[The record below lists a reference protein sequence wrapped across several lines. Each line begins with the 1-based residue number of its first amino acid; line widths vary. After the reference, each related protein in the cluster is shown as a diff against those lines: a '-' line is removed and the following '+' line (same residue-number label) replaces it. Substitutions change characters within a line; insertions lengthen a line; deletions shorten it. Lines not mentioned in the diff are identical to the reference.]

1 MMTYNCERYTLLQEE
16 SSHFSASD
24 KHCSSYVPFFLKRL
38 NADIY
43 TDDEI
48 TV

>member
-1 MMTYNCERYTLLQEE
+1 MTYNCDRYTLSQEE

-24 KHCSSYVPFFLKRL
+24 KHCSSCIPFFLKRL
-38 NADIY
+38 NTYIY